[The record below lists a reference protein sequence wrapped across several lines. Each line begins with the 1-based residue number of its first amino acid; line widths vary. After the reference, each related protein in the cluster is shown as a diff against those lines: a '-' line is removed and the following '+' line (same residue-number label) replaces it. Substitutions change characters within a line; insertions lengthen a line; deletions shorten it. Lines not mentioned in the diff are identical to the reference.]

1 MWHKYRQR
9 WQQTNSLVCV
19 GLDPQMHRL
28 PECVLTAENPIWA
41 FNKAIIDAT
50 LQYAC
55 CYKPNLAFYL
65 ADGLR
70 GLEALI
76 KTISHIPKEIPV
88 ILDCKVGDIG
98 STMQGYVAAFFDQ
111 LSVDA
116 ITVNPLMGSDVLD
129 PILDHETAFA
139 FVLAL
144 TSNPSAQDFFIEKH
158 MDTAVGKWID
168 QFPTERIGAVVG
180 ATQTQYMDDMRELLR
195 RRLILIPGVG
205 AQGADVDKV
214 VAQTIYSKEE
224 PNILINS
231 SRAIIYASRGEDFA
245 AAAAEATQKLRAEI
259 LAALAIYP
267 N

>member
-9 WQQTNSLVCV
+9 WQSSNSLVCV
-19 GLDPQMHRL
+19 GLDPQLHRL
-28 PECVLTAENPIWA
+28 PECVQDAQNPILE

-50 LQYAC
+50 REYAC

-70 GLEALI
+70 GLEALS
-76 KTISHIPKEIPV
+76 KTVSYIPKEIPV

-98 STMQGYVAAFFDQ
+98 STMQGYVSAFFDR
-111 LSVDA
+111 LKVDA

-129 PILDHETAFA
+129 PILDHEAAFA
-139 FVLAL
+139 FVLGL
-144 TSNPSAQDFFIEKH
+144 TSNPSAKDFFIDKR
-158 MDTAVGKWID
+158 MDIAVGEWID
-168 QFPTERIGAVVG
+168 QFPAERVGAVVG
-180 ATQTQYMDDMRELLR
+180 ATQSQYMDDMREMLH

-205 AQGADVDKV
+205 AQGAQAENV

-231 SRAIIYASRGEDFA
+231 SRAIIYASRGDDFA
-245 AAAAEATQKLRAEI
+245 AAAADAAKKLRAEI
-259 LAALAIYP
+259 LGALAT
-267 N
+267 